1 MMRFVTFAFAALASA
16 AALGHGFV
24 IPPEPSRT
32 PDFGTRTRTDVPQPV
47 RNDGGDRA
55 PGLPGPGGRPTGSAA
70 SARGG
75 TAPAGRSR
83 PAVSTPWIRDL
94 RVNWTPEFVPSVKS
108 DGYGF
113 VAGSISDALRLPRA
127 EGGFALDGRAV
138 LVASYDAMN
147 EGHVRALRA
156 LDQDGRIRTASRFF
170 QCFRADAA
178 TARCVEL
185 RLSVFD
191 AAGRLVGEVA
201 YEAVHARIFA
211 LLTEAYAR
219 DGRGDLGADCDRLDP
234 LLKHEAYCRYLIRT
248 SAAAVVCPDCGE
260 RRADAEADSARAEV
274 ELSEAARKIRA
285 LTGAN
290 Q

>member
-1 MMRFVTFAFAALASA
+1 MMRFVTFAFAALASTA
-16 AALGHGFV
+16 AMGHGFQL
-24 IPPEPSRT
+24 PQPTRN
-32 PDFGTRTRTDVPQPV
+32 PDFGTRGRTDGPQPV
-47 RNDGGDRA
+47 RNDGGDRT
-55 PGLPGPGGRPTGSAA
+55 PGLPGPGGRPTGAVA

-75 TAPAGRSR
+75 NTPAGRSR
-83 PAVSTPWIRDL
+83 PAVSAPWIKDL

-108 DGYGF
+108 EGYGF
-113 VAGSISDALRLPRA
+113 VAGTISDALRLPRT
-127 EGGFALDGRAV
+127 EGGFVLDGRAV

-178 TARCVEL
+178 TARSDEL

-191 AAGRLVGEVA
+191 ASGRLVGEAA
-201 YEAVHARIFA
+201 YEAGHARVFA
-211 LLTEAYAR
+211 LLSEAYAR

-260 RRADAEADSARAEV
+260 RRADAEAATAEAAV
-274 ELSEAARKIRA
+274 ELAEADRKIRA
-285 LTGAN
+285 LTGAKH
-290 Q
+290 